1 MVLITYVC
9 FLNRILAII
18 ERIWNE
24 IGRAELLD
32 ALWQSIVLSPNYRV
46 AALNFISTRLQQEGM
61 KYDLADKIDTTLSR
75 AALSATLSDKNAY
88 TQRIAL
94 DIIIMIYPFNKVSQ
108 TFSGQHEMTLLCP
121 VLCTLLRRDQSLTRR
136 VYSWLLGD
144 GDNHDDDQPQR
155 SSERCYFITYV
166 KTNAI
171 STFRKMLLDRDL
183 MTCTKILSIL
193 FQRSSIGDTIKEELI
208 SDVALSIYRQAIAV
222 GGFTVEE
229 VVSLRLSVKG
239 RKGTTRKRPTSNDK
253 AEMVRAAGLMFQI
266 FDEEFVWDWFDEI
279 LKQSCDPPCCRSDDD
294 DDKQESMLDLSTV
307 LKLIILL
314 VKLLPLVSAY
324 TIYVCICCCAHLIC
338 ARLCVRASGY

>member
-1 MVLITYVC
+1 MYSTYKAIYSIAP
-9 FLNRILAII
+9 FYRISAII

-24 IGRAELLD
+24 IGKAELLD

-94 DIIIMIYPFNKVSQ
+94 DIVIVIYPFSKVSR
-108 TFSGQHEMTLLCP
+108 TFSDQHEIMLLCP

-136 VYSWLLGD
+136 VFSWLLGD
-144 GDNHDDDQPQR
+144 GDNHDDEDLPQR
-155 SSERCYFITYV
+155 NSERCYFTTHV
-166 KTNAI
+166 RAHVI
-171 STFRKMLLDRDL
+171 STFRNMLLNRDL
-183 MTCTKILSIL
+183 MMCAKVLSML
-193 FQRSSIGDTIKEELI
+193 FQRNSIGDSIKEALI
-208 SDVALSIYRQAIAV
+208 SDVAMSVYKQAVAI

-229 VVSLRLSVKG
+229 VVSIHLSSKG
-239 RKGTTRKRPTSNDK
+239 GKGTTRKRPTSNDK
-253 AEMVRAAGLMFQI
+253 TEVVRAAGLMFQI

-279 LKQSCDPPCCRSDDD
+279 LKQPCDPSYCHCDDD
-294 DDKQESMLDLSTV
+294 GGKKESTLTLSTV

-314 VKLLPLVSAY
+314 VKLLPLVSVY
-324 TIYVCICCCAHLIC
+324 TVCV
-338 ARLCVRASGY
+338 CVYI